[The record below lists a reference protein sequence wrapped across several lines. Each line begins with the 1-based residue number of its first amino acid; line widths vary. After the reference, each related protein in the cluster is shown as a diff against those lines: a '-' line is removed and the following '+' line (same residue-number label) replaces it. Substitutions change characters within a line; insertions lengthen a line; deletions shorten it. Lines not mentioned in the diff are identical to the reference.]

1 MLGIGVCILLLLFF
15 LSKTYLEVKS
25 SQISYE
31 KMDDPSFCMLDLN
44 AEELAY
50 MELHTEAVKVKHTT
64 DEKYMQAMID
74 ELNRSSLLGVGN
86 SPWSEASDHGGDY
99 TCYISF
105 GFKNGEMR
113 EIQIS
118 EIERN
123 EEKPEDSIFIFRS
136 FRNGALEGRYNSEY
150 FGKRFYFQGKAV
162 IVFGELYEMIL

>member
-1 MLGIGVCILLLLFF
+1 MNLKKLHLKHLKRMLGIGVCILLLLFF

-86 SPWSEASDHGGDY
+86 SPWSEAFDHGG
-99 TCYISF
+99 
-105 GFKNGEMR
+105 
-113 EIQIS
+113 
-118 EIERN
+118 
-123 EEKPEDSIFIFRS
+123 RS
-136 FRNGALEGRYNSEY
+136 FPLFLSFFVRRKISDKMTKGPTV
-150 FGKRFYFQGKAV
+150 RFLKV
-162 IVFGELYEMIL
+162 E